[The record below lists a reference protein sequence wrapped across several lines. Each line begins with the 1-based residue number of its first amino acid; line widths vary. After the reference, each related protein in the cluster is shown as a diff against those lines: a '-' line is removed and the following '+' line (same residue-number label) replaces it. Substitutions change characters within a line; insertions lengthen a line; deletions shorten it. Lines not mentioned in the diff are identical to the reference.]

1 MFNDISA
8 SVVKYKMLLN
18 MTARQYYS
26 DGFIHAIEQTIEKV
40 QNPIYVVYGDVS
52 SIDFGK
58 FKHFVVDDGTFL
70 STAGLTDFTQDWFS
84 DLFTT
89 LVAVKRPM
97 ILSYAQYSYLVTYIT
112 PDFFK
117 KRVVILQDNLRR
129 VFPLKKVDFIAD
141 TQDGDGESADIPIY
155 QVDQF
160 LYGDEAFYV
169 AKVPTSDM
177 GKIVTV
183 FNETL
188 PLDICGA
195 VSSDGLVI
203 DPYSD
208 DKELDLLLAR
218 VLAGK
223 ERVSSYF
230 VKFYTK
236 QPQEER
242 MKNLLYRL
250 NAFLAPLKKSIL
262 LVVEEALTE
271 DFTPSEELTALLK
284 QYWGPEASFRDIRL
298 YKNPNVNSET
308 VNVSQGRIVQTLID
322 EYENVRA
329 GRDYRDVFLTA
340 PTGAGKSLLFQ
351 LPAFYISDKG
361 DVTIVISPLIALMK
375 DQVNAI
381 LTDRGFKKAAYIN
394 SEISLLD
401 RDSIIEKCKAGEIDV
416 LYMAPELLMSY
427 DVRYFIGDR
436 KIGLIVIDEAHLIT
450 TWGRDFRVDYW
461 YLGNQIRKIRK
472 YSEQHFPMI
481 AVTATAVFGGDKNDM
496 VFDTVDSLV
505 MHSPHYFIGIVKRD
519 DIEFIINNYDS
530 ESRGFDSKKL
540 NQTAKFIKDVN
551 EIGFKTLVY
560 APYTNHVRKLSTM
573 VNEEEEIAVYYYGSS
588 LDAMTKEHAE
598 RQFRANER
606 NVMICTKAFGMGV
619 DIPDI
624 QVVYHHAP
632 SGLLPDY
639 VQEIG
644 RVARK
649 KGIQGY
655 ATLNYS
661 QRDQNYSK
669 QLHGM
674 SALKLWQLKA
684 VLKKIYDTYQNNG
697 NKRNMLLSVDDFA
710 YAFEDAIDV
719 DQKVKTALMMIEKDY
734 LMKYRYNVVIARP
747 KQLFTKV
754 YAKVNANSYE
764 YIQRHYADTIHVIR
778 SYPDGTRLLLM
789 DLHLLWNNYFSDK
802 SFPVLKH
809 QYYTGRLLTGCDVQP
824 RMKVSYMFKD
834 KDNTIG
840 PIREAFDLLSRFFI
854 STDNRYFDKDTLIGA
869 LKARYD
875 DRTAKQLA
883 NFVLSTYSGERR
895 AMGGMVEENA
905 FLQEKHT
912 IPSQYKVFGT
922 RYEGSFSSTL
932 STLAKLLDTE
942 DEKAVRYVSKENS
955 VPYVRIGHLLEIL
968 DLGSYEMRGGDAPMI
983 FVRINSPEKVRRDC
997 FDSGYSNIL
1006 FDRTKEKHKVSS
1018 EIMNYFFTH
1027 AYTNEERWNFIE
1039 DFFLGDNNEEL
1050 IRRYPGREIKR
1061 VDVVDVLRGKK
1072 VQKIDVSTVKGM
1084 SAGAMTYP
1092 PRSGTY
1098 NPKDHL
1104 TLEVD
1109 GKPVTYTIQGW
1120 IDNDPLTLHK
1130 AVRAK
1135 VIYVHAGSVYHRLM
1149 NVIEKDHPEYYTKLL
1164 GLNKKLQILGHREPV
1179 MADVLMREDPIKFYK
1194 WWVSHRSEVHIPAR
1208 EKIWLFDK
1216 VTKSDPSLLKKKD
1229 QDFLDGLK
1237 KAK

>member
-1 MFNDISA
+1 
-8 SVVKYKMLLN
+8 
-18 MTARQYYS
+18 MTARQLYS
-26 DGFIHAIEQTIEKV
+26 DGFIRAIEQTIGKMP
-40 QNPIYVVYGDVS
+40 NPIYVVYGDVS
-52 SIDFGK
+52 EIDFGK
-58 FKHFVVDDGTFL
+58 YRHYVVDDGRFR
-70 STAGLTDFTQDWFS
+70 STAGQSDFSQDWFS
-84 DLFTT
+84 ETFTT
-89 LVAVKRPM
+89 LVAVQQPKIM
-97 ILSYAQYSYLVTYIT
+97 SYAQYSYLTTFIT
-112 PDFFK
+112 PGFFK
-117 KRVVILQDNLRR
+117 KRVIVLEDNLRR
-129 VFPLKKVDFIAD
+129 VFPLKKWDFIAD
-141 TQDGDGESADIPIY
+141 TQDGDSESADIPIY

-160 LYGDEAFYV
+160 LNGDEAYYV
-169 AKVPTSDM
+169 AKLPAPDM
-177 GKIVTV
+177 GIIKPV
-183 FNETL
+183 FDELL
-188 PLDICGA
+188 PLEICTE
-195 VSSDGLVI
+195 SSDEGLVI

-208 DKELDLLLAR
+208 DKEIDFLLTR
-218 VLAGK
+218 IISGK
-223 ERVSSYF
+223 EKANTFY

-242 MKNLLYRL
+242 IKNLLYRC
-250 NAFLAPLKKSIL
+250 NAFFAPLKKSIRL
-262 LVVEEALTE
+262 IVEEALTE
-271 DFTPSEELTALLK
+271 DFTPSEELTALLQ

-298 YKNPNVNSET
+298 YRNPNVNSET
-308 VNVSQGRIVQTLID
+308 VNVSQGRIVQTLLD

-351 LPAFYISDKG
+351 LPAFYISAKG
-361 DVTIVISPLIALMK
+361 DVTIVVSPLIALMK

-530 ESRGFDSKKL
+530 ESRGFDSQKL
-540 NQTAKFIKDVN
+540 AQTAKFIKDVN
-551 EIGFKTLVY
+551 NLGFKTLVY
-560 APYTNHVRKLSTM
+560 APYTGHVRKLSTM
-573 VNEEEEIAVYYYGSS
+573 ANEEDEIAVYYYGSS
-588 LDAMTKEHAE
+588 LDAMSKEQAE
-598 RQFRANER
+598 KQFRANER

-684 VLKKIYDTYQNNG
+684 VLKKIYDTYQHNG

-747 KQLFTKV
+747 KQLFTIV
-754 YAKVNANSYE
+754 YAKVNANSFDH
-764 YIQRHYADTIHVIR
+764 IQRHYADTIHVIR
-778 SYPDGTRLLLM
+778 TYNDGTRLLLM
-789 DLHLLWNNYFSDK
+789 DLHLLWSNYFSEK

-809 QYYTGRLLTGCDVQP
+809 QYYTGRLLAGCDVQP

-834 KDNTIG
+834 KDDTIG
-840 PIREAFDLLSRFFI
+840 PIREAFDILSRFFI
-854 STDNRYFDKDTLIGA
+854 STENRFFDKDDLVAA
-869 LKARYD
+869 LKSYYD

-912 IPSQYKVFGT
+912 IPAQYKVFGT
-922 RYEGSFSSTL
+922 RYEGSFASTL

-942 DEKAVRYVSKENS
+942 SEKSERYVSKENS

-983 FVRINSPEKVRRDC
+983 FVRVNNPDRVRKDSY
-997 FDSGYSNIL
+997 DSGYSNIL
-1006 FDRTKEKHKVSS
+1006 FDRTKEKHKVST

-1027 AYTNEERWNFIE
+1027 AYTNEERWDFIE

-1050 IRRYPGREIKR
+1050 IRKYPGGEIKR
-1061 VDVVDVLRGKK
+1061 VDVVEVLRGKE
-1072 VQKIDVSTVKGM
+1072 VQKIDVSSIKGVTD
-1084 SAGAMTYP
+1084 GAMTYP

-1104 TLEVD
+1104 TLEID
-1109 GKPVTYTIQGW
+1109 GQPVTYTIQGW

-1135 VIYVHAGSVYHRLM
+1135 VIYVHTGSVYHRLM
-1149 NVIEKDHPEYYTKLL
+1149 NVIEKYHPEYYTKLL

-1179 MADVLMREDPIKFYK
+1179 IASLLMREDPIKFYK
-1194 WWVSHRSEVHIPAR
+1194 WWVSHRSELHIPTR
-1208 EKIWLFDK
+1208 ERVWLLDK
-1216 VTKSDPSLLKKKD
+1216 VTKADPALLKRPDKE
-1229 QDFLDGLK
+1229 FLTSLK
-1237 KAK
+1237 KA